1 MAEARNNNQTYIRRG
16 WYEART
22 GSTNS
27 RIVYID
33 SQRGYQSARQALG
46 IAPHW
51 VGASLDN
58 LINEQENST
67 VIAPDDWEENP
78 RRYGIGSRSPDTTEE
93 REFGS
98 TGRYKRWKKR
108 RDNQQNKQRRTR
120 PPGSGSHYGM
130 ARSSMAQ
137 HMYPYQGNIHYD
149 MNTQRQFNIP
159 GHLGGI
165 GMMPNP
171 YRI

>member
-1 MAEARNNNQTYIRRG
+1 MALSDNQKFIHRG
-16 WYEART
+16 WYEARGAD
-22 GSTNS
+22 GSSTV
-27 RIVYID
+27 VYIT
-33 SQRGYQSARQALG
+33 SPEGYATATRTFRVRPYWA
-46 IAPHW
+46 
-51 VGASLDN
+51 GANLDTIRVYN
-58 LINEQENST
+58 NDRLHI
-67 VIAPDDWEENP
+67 IAPDDWVHNK
-78 RRYGIGSRSPDTTEE
+78 RKYGIKNRFPDATEGGSYLRRSK
-93 REFGS
+93 G
-98 TGRYKRWKKR
+98 YKSWKE
-108 RDNQQNKQRRTR
+108 QRRTR

-171 YRI
+171 YRR

>member
-1 MAEARNNNQTYIRRG
+1 MARDNNQKYIRRG

-22 GSTNS
+22 GSKNS

-51 VGASLDN
+51 VGSNLDR
-58 LINEQENST
+58 LINEQENAT
-67 VIAPDDWEENP
+67 VIAPDDWKENP

-98 TGRYKRWKKR
+98 TGRYKRWKRR
-108 RDNQQNKQRRTR
+108 RDNQQNNQQNNQRRTQ
-120 PPGSGSHYGM
+120 PPGNRRHYGP
-130 ARSSMAQ
+130 ARSAMAG
-137 HMYPYQGNIHYD
+137 HLYPYTGNIPFD
-149 MNTQRQFNIP
+149 RRTQSQYY
-159 GHLGGI
+159 I
-165 GMMPNP
+165 GPSP
-171 YRI
+171 RVGLLR